1 MGYYALDELAKQVI
15 NRKEDL
21 ALQMVNRDYL
31 KLQYFAKEVDWH
43 TEDRDEF
50 FVVLDGTAEFS
61 VEDRNYMLNRGD
73 LLVIEAGK
81 RHRASS
87 PGSVLLSIEPHE
99 RGR

>member
-1 MGYYALDELAKQVI
+1 MYYALDEKVKQVMAK
-15 NRKEDL
+15 KEDL
-21 ALQMVNRDYL
+21 TLQMVNEDYL

-43 TEDRDEF
+43 YEDRDEF
-50 FVVLDGTAEFS
+50 FIVLAGTADFS
-61 VEDRNYMLNRGD
+61 IEDTDYSLKKGD

>member
-15 NRKEDL
+15 NQKEDL
-21 ALQMVNRDYL
+21 TLQMVNGDYL

-50 FVVLDGTAEFS
+50 FVVIDGTVEFS
-61 VEDRNYMLNRGD
+61 VEDKNYILNKGD
-73 LLVIEAGK
+73 LLVIEARK

-87 PGSVLLSIEPHE
+87 LGSVLLSIEPHE